1 MILKLLKYII
11 LAVVQGISEVLPI
24 SSSGHIIIFQNIF
37 NLDTSNLSTAIFLHI
52 GSLLAVVVFYYAF
65 LKQTIKNSYLYCFKK
80 ERNNETK
87 NSIKLIINLL
97 ISIIPAGIVGLLFK
111 QQIESIFSTT
121 LSVGICLIVTGIL
134 LLILTRKS
142 GTKTINDIT
151 PRDALII
158 GLFQAIGVLPGVSR
172 SGITTI
178 GGKVSKLKSEDAIN
192 YAFLLF
198 IPIALGTGV
207 LEVVELINGKLILSE
222 QELVLNLIGVIVSF
236 IVTYFALKWILKL
249 IKKGKLHY
257 FSFYCF
263 LIGIAA
269 IIMFFIK

>member
-37 NLDTSNLSTAIFLHI
+37 NLDTSNLSTAIFLHV
-52 GSLLAVVVFYYAF
+52 GSLLAVIVFYYAF
-65 LKQTIKNSYLYCFKK
+65 LKQTIKNSYQYCFKK
-80 ERNNETK
+80 ERNAETK

-111 QQIESIFSTT
+111 KQIESIFSTT

-198 IPIALGTGV
+198 IPIALGTGI
-207 LEVVELINGKLILSE
+207 LEVIELINGKLILSE
-222 QELVLNLIGVIVSF
+222 QELMLNLIGVIVSF

-263 LIGIAA
+263 LVGIAA

>member
-11 LAVVQGISEVLPI
+11 LAVIQGISEVLPI
-24 SSSGHIIIFQNIF
+24 SSSGHIIIFQNLF

-52 GSLLAVVVFYYAF
+52 GSLLAVIVFYYAF
-65 LKQTIKNSYLYCFKK
+65 LKQTIKNSYQYCFKK

-87 NSIKLIINLL
+87 NSIKLFINLL

-178 GGKVSKLKSEDAIN
+178 GGKVSKLKNEDAIN

-198 IPIALGTGV
+198 IPIALGTGI

-249 IKKGKLHY
+249 IKKGKFHY

>member
-11 LAVVQGISEVLPI
+11 LAIVQGVSEVLPI
-24 SSSGHIIIFQNIF
+24 SSSGHIIIFQNLF
-37 NLDTSNLSTAIFLHI
+37 NLDASNLSTAIFLHI
-52 GSLLAVVVFYYAF
+52 GSLLAVIVFYYAF
-65 LKQTIKNSYLYCFKK
+65 LKQTIKNSYQYFFKK
-80 ERNNETK
+80 ERNDETK
-87 NSIKLIINLL
+87 HSVKLIINVL

-111 QQIESIFSTT
+111 KQIESTFSTT

-151 PRDALII
+151 PRDALVI

-198 IPIALGTGV
+198 IPIALGTGI
-207 LEVVELINGKLILSE
+207 LEVLELINGKLILSE
-222 QELVLNLIGVIVSF
+222 PELVLNLIGVIVSF
-236 IVTYFALKWILKL
+236 IVTYFALKCILKL

-263 LIGIAA
+263 IVGIVS
-269 IIMFFIK
+269 IVMFFIK